1 MKKITISL
9 LMSLLMIYF
18 AGSLLVSQD
27 DTQIITIEKMPESIE
42 EFTEMRDEI
51 SVTPEGGAAMFIV
64 AMNKYIEDEELGVQF
79 FTLILDMYHI
89 RKTSSTPNVKG
100 YAPNV
105 MFNEFLRRI
114 KSKPYISASY
124 ISGTSPE
131 NKYELP
137 EAPYKIEISR
147 NPYSIVKE
155 GERIKVFVECS
166 GADSPRPIT
175 LQKNSNDIWKA
186 YEFSSM
192 SLGIREPEE
201 EVIDEL

>member
-1 MKKITISL
+1 MKKITIIL
-9 LMSLLMIYF
+9 IMSLLMIYF
-18 AGSLLVSQD
+18 TGSLLITQD
-27 DTQIITIEKMPESIE
+27 DTQTISIDKIPDSIE

-51 SVTPEGGAAMFIV
+51 AGTPEGGAAMFIV
-64 AMNKYIEDEELGVQF
+64 AMNKYVEDEDLGIQF
-79 FTLILDMYHI
+79 FTLILDMYHL
-89 RKTSSTPNVKG
+89 RKTSSKPNVKG

-114 KSKPYISASY
+114 KSKPYLPASY

-147 NPYSIVKE
+147 NPYSVVKE

-166 GADSPRPIT
+166 GADSARPIT